1 MTLIFGNLVQSFVG
15 FGIAL
20 EEAKAGDTSAQAQL
34 PVAAAAFRHI
44 AASDAAK
51 LVYIGELIRMQ
62 HVWRNVFSPTA
73 GIAMFVCTFTY
84 MCIWVSTTLR

>member
-20 EEAKAGDTSAQAQL
+20 EEAKAGNTAAQAQL
-34 PVAAAAFRHI
+34 PIAAAAFRHT

-62 HVWRNVFSPTA
+62 GQVWDVFSLTA

-84 MCIWVSTTLR
+84 MCVWVSTTLR